1 MEVKSKF
8 CGHNIINIVRLSV
21 PSFGHRNRA
30 AVASSRSLPA
40 AFIPRCLASPPAPC
54 HNMRRVSNNSRSL
67 SSPLSFFP
75 PRLLFTCDRERER
88 DLEMKVMV
96 VKSTDSSLP
105 PSHSFSTFFSPCF
118 VMLLLVALFSCLG
131 SLRAKRVLL
140 LFKPVPQYPDA
151 SVLCQSALVRLCAL
165 VTTS

>member
-1 MEVKSKF
+1 MVAVSYGRGSGGGVGGSQVEVLWPER
-8 CGHNIINIVRLSV
+8 HQHLASV
-21 PSFGHRNRA
+21 CPSVGHRNRA

-96 VKSTDSSLP
+96 VKSTDSSLLP
-105 PSHSFSTFFSPCF
+105 PFSFLLYVFFPPASSCCCLWLCF
-118 VMLLLVALFSCLG
+118 
-131 SLRAKRVLL
+131 
-140 LFKPVPQYPDA
+140 PV
-151 SVLCQSALVRLCAL
+151 
-165 VTTS
+165 